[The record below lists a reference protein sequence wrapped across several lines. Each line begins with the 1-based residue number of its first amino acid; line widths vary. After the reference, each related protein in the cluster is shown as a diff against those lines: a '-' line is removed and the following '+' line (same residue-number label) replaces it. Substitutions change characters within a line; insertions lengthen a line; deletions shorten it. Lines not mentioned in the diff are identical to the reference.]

1 MAALH
6 SFPGVS
12 QWLHEKRVAYSC
24 RAAPVSHRIP
34 EHLPAVSAADGST
47 APMAK
52 TLTQRVRDSRA
63 CGVAVEFGFNDQK
76 DTTHLPFREDVTG
89 HRQLQVG
96 LLAPGS
102 TYSRPLPGGIRRWL
116 QPLSSPVTVAG
127 PRRILTGFPGF
138 HEESPPAIRQKKL
151 LYSNNQHA
159 TYRGGIRPPRTCR
172 A

>member
-24 RAAPVSHRIP
+24 WAAPVLHRIP
-34 EHLPAVSAADGST
+34 EHLTAVLAADGSA

-52 TLTQRVRDSRA
+52 TLTQRVRDARA
-63 CGVAVEFGFNDQK
+63 CGVAVEFGFSDQK
-76 DTTHLPFREDVTG
+76 DTIHLPFREDVTG

-102 TYSRPLPGGIRRWL
+102 TYSRPLPGGIRQWL

-138 HEESPPAIRQKKL
+138 HEESPPATRQKKL

-159 TYRGGIRPPRTCR
+159 TYRSGIRPPRTCR